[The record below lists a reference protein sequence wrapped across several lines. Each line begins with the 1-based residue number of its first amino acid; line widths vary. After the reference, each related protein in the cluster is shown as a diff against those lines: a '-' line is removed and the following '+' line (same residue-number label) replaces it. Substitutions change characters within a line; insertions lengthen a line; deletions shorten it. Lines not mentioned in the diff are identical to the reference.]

1 MILTLAALAAEPK
14 DVEAEACSA
23 TVVDTL
29 PRPYQ
34 VDVPVDAALVV
45 FLESECSPLDPVSLR
60 LLLHGEEVATRQL
73 SPSDVYGEDGATA
86 MFTWRLP
93 TELAPQS
100 NHVLE
105 ITPLETG
112 VSTELQFTTG
122 DARAVALDGAP
133 GVDFLPIWS
142 SRGEVFLFAEVTV
155 ADDPDGS
162 SWIEL
167 EPPHGETAVAIAGG
181 AGQIHDL
188 GTLSGW
194 QQDADAEICAT
205 VRQYDAAARATEVE
219 VCQVPGDRWQR
230 LCGCATP
237 TPPAGWTALLALF
250 ALRRRR

>member
-1 MILTLAALAAEPK
+1 MIWTLAALAAEPK

-60 LLLHGEEVATRQL
+60 LFRDGEEVAQRQAG
-73 SPSDVYGEDGATA
+73 PSEVYGEDGATA
-86 MFTWRLP
+86 MLTWSP
-93 TELAPQS
+93 PDELAPFET
-100 NHVLE
+100 HVLE
-105 ITPLETG
+105 VTPSGAG
-112 VSTELQFTTG
+112 VTTEVSFTTG
-122 DARAVALDGAP
+122 DAPAAGLDGAP
-133 GVDFLPIWS
+133 EVAFSASWS
-142 SRGEVFLFAEVTV
+142 SRDVVFLYAEVTV
-155 ADDPDGS
+155 AGDPDGS

-167 EPPHGETAVAIAGG
+167 EPPHGEPAVAIAGS
-181 AGQIHDL
+181 AGQPHDL
-188 GTLSGW
+188 GTLSDW
-194 QQDADAEICAT
+194 RRDPDEEVCAT
-205 VRQYDAAARATEVE
+205 VRQYDAAGRATAVE
-219 VCQVPGDRWQR
+219 ACGVPDDRWQR